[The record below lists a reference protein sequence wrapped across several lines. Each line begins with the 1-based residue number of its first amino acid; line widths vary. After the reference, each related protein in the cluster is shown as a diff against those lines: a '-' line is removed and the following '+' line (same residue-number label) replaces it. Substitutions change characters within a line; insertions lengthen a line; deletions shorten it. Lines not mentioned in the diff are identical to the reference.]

1 MRWTLAL
8 SAGIA
13 IAAVTLSSR
22 EASADST
29 MAFDGQVPDGAP
41 DHFFVAFDVPDGT
54 VEIEILHNGQPS
66 TNILDFGVVD
76 PNGYRGWGGGTSENS
91 VIGAQAASRAYVP
104 GPLPKGQWK
113 VVVGKAKIVASPA
126 TYHIEVTLRTTA
138 TLAPQTDRKPYVV
151 AAPLDTRARWYA
163 LDLHAHSRESTDA
176 RKDLGLDEMLDFAAS
191 RGLDALEIS
200 DHNTITQ
207 LDYFTDAQARHP
219 HTLLIPGIEFTTY
232 AGHANAIGATR
243 WVDHKIGQPGV
254 TIEGAADQILA
265 QGALFSINHPAL
277 DLGNVCIG
285 CAWKQPLPPGK
296 VSAIEIQTGAY
307 GTTGFIFLNDVL
319 KFWESLLATGRH
331 VPAVG
336 GSDDHRAGVD
346 EGQFGSTIGQPVTL
360 VWATEL
366 SVAAILDGIKS
377 GRTVV
382 KLQDIH
388 DPMLELTS
396 DVAPAGDAIRARSTF
411 LHAHVTGMLEETTV
425 RFVKNGV
432 PLDEIA
438 VTTDPFDAELTV
450 IAPATG
456 EDRYRVEVLVKEKP
470 RTIASHVFVS
480 LDPQG
485 PDPVATRTNGSNEAG
500 GGCGVSATNTS
511 NAWLVALVALGAAIA
526 ALFRL
531 RRRQ

>member
-1 MRWTLAL
+1 MRWKRAL
-8 SAGIA
+8 SIVAA
-13 IAAVTLSSR
+13 ISAASFASR

-29 MAFDGQVPDGAP
+29 MAFDGAIPDGAP
-41 DHFFVAFDVPDGT
+41 DHFFIPFDVPAGT
-54 VEIEILHNGQPS
+54 VEIEILHNGQPT
-66 TNILDFGVVD
+66 TNILDFGVLD

-91 VIGAQAASRAYVP
+91 VIGEHAASRAFVP
-104 GPLPKGQWK
+104 GPLPVGPWR

-126 TYHIEVTLRTTA
+126 TYHVEVTFRTTA
-138 TLAPQTDRKPYVV
+138 TLAPQTDRKPYAAV
-151 AAPLDTRARWYA
+151 APLDTTARWYA
-163 LDLHAHSRESTDA
+163 MDLHAHSQQSTDA

-207 LDYFTDAQARHP
+207 LDYFVDAQARHP

-232 AGHANAIGATR
+232 AGHANAIGATH

-254 TIEGAADQILA
+254 TIEGAADRILA

-285 CAWKQPLPPGK
+285 CAWKHPLLPGK

-319 KFWESLLATGRH
+319 KFWEALLATGAH

-360 VWATEL
+360 VWAKEL
-366 SVAAILDGIKS
+366 SVAALLDGIKN

-388 DPMLELTS
+388 DPMLELS
-396 DVAPAGDAIRARSTF
+396 SEVVPRGDAIRARSTF
-411 LHAHVTGMLEETTV
+411 LRARVTGMPEETTV

-432 PLDEIA
+432 PLGEIV
-438 VTTDPFDAELTV
+438 VTTDPFDAELAV
-450 IAPATG
+450 VAPATG
-456 EDRYRVEVLVKEKP
+456 EDRYRAEVLVKAKP

-480 LDPQG
+480 LDPAG
-485 PDPVATRTNGSNEAG
+485 PDAVGARASGGTDAG
-500 GGCGVSATNTS
+500 GGCDVTATSVS
-511 NAWLVALVALGAAIA
+511 NAWLVVLGAAIV
-526 ALFRL
+526 ALRRL
-531 RRRQ
+531 RRRAQ